1 MLIGMFVLAALQLF
15 GGSGSN
21 STDYLLF
28 NLLLFIVYFGVF
40 PFLYEYLQL
49 MRFQMQVNGFLQQ
62 LNATI
67 TNGISQFMGAVNQ
80 MGSKNGSSIDGEKV
94 KNELRNLMDLV
105 VIDPTNIETEGLV
118 RKLKYLIN
126 MYSDRLEG
134 DVRMIMPGL
143 DKPMVQNMANA
154 VEVLRN
160 LNYIYKVVDHY
171 YKLSSKYKS
180 YYLLYQLTFMLPF
193 LKEAVNALSN
203 SITSFVKG
211 QPIGDAAGPLTIYR
225 FMNSCQGKS
234 SIDNVIP
241 DTYIGQCLYNE
252 RKIYLMKAQGPGG
265 TVGHLDD
272 AVNYLLETLNVK
284 PRLVIT
290 IDAALK
296 LEGEKTGT
304 ITDGLGV
311 AMGGI
316 GAEKFNI
323 ETTVSKHNIPLY
335 AILIKMS
342 EMEALNTM
350 TKQIDDSVNSAVDR
364 LKKIIEIY
372 TSQGDEVLVIGV
384 GNTIG
389 VAQ

>member
-1 MLIGMFVLAALQLF
+1 
-15 GGSGSN
+15 
-21 STDYLLF
+21 
-28 NLLLFIVYFGVF
+28 
-40 PFLYEYLQL
+40 
-49 MRFQMQVNGFLQQ
+49 MRFQMQINGFLQQ
-62 LNATI
+62 LSATI
-67 TNGISQFMGAVNQ
+67 TNGISQFLGAVNQ
-80 MGSKNGSSIDGEKV
+80 VVAKDGSTVDSDKV

-134 DVRMIMPGL
+134 DVKRMMPNL
-143 DKPMVQNMANA
+143 DKPMVQNMTNA

-193 LKEAVNALSN
+193 LKEAVNALSG

-225 FMNSCQGKS
+225 FMNNSCQGKAS
-234 SIDNVIP
+234 MDGVVP
-241 DTYIGQCLYNE
+241 DTYIGQCLYNQ
-252 RKIYLMKAQGPGG
+252 RRIYLMKAQGPGG

-272 AVNYLLETLNVK
+272 AVNYLLETINLK

-323 ETTVSKHNIPLY
+323 ETTVSRHNIPLY

-342 EMEALNTM
+342 EAEALNTM
-350 TKQIDDSVNSAVDR
+350 TKQIDDAVNSAVDR
-364 LKKIIEIY
+364 LRKIIDTY
-372 TSQGDEVLVIGV
+372 TSPGDEILVIGV

>member
-1 MLIGMFVLAALQLF
+1 MYILAAFQLLGG
-15 GGSGSN
+15 GGS
-21 STDYLLF
+21 STTEYWIF
-28 NLLLFIVYFGVF
+28 NLLLFVVYFGIF

-49 MRFQMQVNGFLQQ
+49 MRFQMQINGFLQQ
-62 LNATI
+62 LSATI
-67 TNGISQFMGAVNQ
+67 TNGISQFLGAVNQ
-80 MGSKNGSSIDGEKV
+80 VMAKDGSTVDSDKV

-134 DVRMIMPGL
+134 DVKRMMPNL
-143 DKPMVQNMANA
+143 DKPMVQNMTNA

-193 LKEAVNALSN
+193 LKEAVNALSG

-225 FMNSCQGKS
+225 FMNSSCQGKAS
-234 SIDNVIP
+234 MDSVVP
-241 DTYIGQCLYNE
+241 DTYIGQCIYNQ
-252 RKIYLMKAQGPGG
+252 RKIYLVKAQGPGG

-272 AVNYLLETLNVK
+272 AVNYLLETINLK

-323 ETTVSKHNIPLY
+323 ETTVSRHNIPLY

-342 EMEALNTM
+342 EAEALNTM
-350 TKQIDDSVNSAVDR
+350 TKQIDDAVNSAVDR
-364 LKKIIEIY
+364 LRKIIDTY
-372 TSQGDEVLVIGV
+372 TSSGDEVLVIGV

>member
-1 MLIGMFVLAALQLF
+1 M
-15 GGSGSN
+15 
-21 STDYLLF
+21 
-28 NLLLFIVYFGVF
+28 
-40 PFLYEYLQL
+40 
-49 MRFQMQVNGFLQQ
+49 
-62 LNATI
+62 
-67 TNGISQFMGAVNQ
+67 
-80 MGSKNGSSIDGEKV
+80 
-94 KNELRNLMDLV
+94 
-105 VIDPTNIETEGLV
+105 
-118 RKLKYLIN
+118 KYLIN

-234 SIDNVIP
+234 SMDNVVP

-265 TVGHLDD
+265 HGWS
-272 AVNYLLETLNVK
+272 
-284 PRLVIT
+284 
-290 IDAALK
+290 
-296 LEGEKTGT
+296 
-304 ITDGLGV
+304 LG
-311 AMGGI
+311 
-316 GAEKFNI
+316 
-323 ETTVSKHNIPLY
+323 
-335 AILIKMS
+335 
-342 EMEALNTM
+342 
-350 TKQIDDSVNSAVDR
+350 
-364 LKKIIEIY
+364 
-372 TSQGDEVLVIGV
+372 
-384 GNTIG
+384 
-389 VAQ
+389 